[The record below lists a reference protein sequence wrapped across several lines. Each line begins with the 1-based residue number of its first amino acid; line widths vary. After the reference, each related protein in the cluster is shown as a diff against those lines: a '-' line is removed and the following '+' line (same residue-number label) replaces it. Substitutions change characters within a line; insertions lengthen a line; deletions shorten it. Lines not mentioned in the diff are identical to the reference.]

1 MFKDIRLT
9 ASMILLG
16 CLIAAILGLALTDF
30 GNAEESYVGLRATAA
45 LNSPSGESIGAV
57 TFTQAATGVLVQAEV
72 WGLEPGGH
80 AIIVHSVG
88 ACAPDFSAAG
98 DHFNPE
104 NVRHGFVHPN
114 WNRRDVDSRG
124 HGGDLPNIY
133 TASDGLAKADFF
145 TSGFTLQEDERH
157 SIFDAD
163 GSAIVV
169 HEHPDSY
176 GEHESDTGRRLACG
190 VIELD

>member
-1 MFKDIRLT
+1 
-9 ASMILLG
+9 MILLG
-16 CLIAAILGLALTDF
+16 CLVAAILGLLLTDF
-30 GNAEESYVGLRATAA
+30 GSADESYVGLSATAV
-45 LNSPSGESIGAV
+45 LSSPSGESIGAV

-72 WGLEPGGH
+72 RGLEPGGH
-80 AIIVHSVG
+80 AVIVHSVG
-88 ACAPDFSAAG
+88 SCSPDFSAAG

-133 TASDGLAKADFF
+133 TAADGLAKADFF
-145 TSGFTLQEDERH
+145 TGGFTLQEGQRH

-169 HEHPDSY
+169 HERPDSY
-176 GEHESDTGRRLACG
+176 GAHESDTGERVACG
-190 VIELD
+190 VIEPA